1 MNRPCPR
8 RWLTLAVAAVLGCGA
23 IASVSRAGF
32 PFVPPPTGIS
42 PEPPIIVPPPPPPPP
57 PPPLPPPP
65 SAPEPGTLVL
75 GLIGAGLA
83 GWVSRRKAQ
92 RQIGRE

>member
-1 MNRPCPR
+1 MNRPSPR
-8 RWLTLAVAAVLGCGA
+8 RWLTLAAAAVLGCGA
-23 IASVSRAGF
+23 MASVSRAGF

-57 PPPLPPPP
+57 PPAPPPP

-75 GLIGAGLA
+75 GLIGAGMA
-83 GWVSRRKAQ
+83 GWACRRK
-92 RQIGRE
+92 RREVTAEC